1 MLFQEPVDDLGLGFL
16 FGEAECHGLDE
27 LIAGDLADGGLA
39 VSMGSYPM
47 DGSISGVAGWRCALK
62 SRIWYNTHMSLVS
75 LIFCAAFL
83 ADDLTPPA
91 VFART
96 EGAPVAIVRAGEAL
110 APIVTDAEPRNVAA
124 ARELASVINS
134 MSGVRPK
141 IIREAKGQSA
151 SVDHAIFIGDVSGS
165 RLSGLSAPTN
175 HPEAFRVAVIGG
187 SVHFLGRADY
197 AVYDWCERQLGVRCY
212 WRDADGDEVSV
223 LKSTEI
229 VADCVDYSDWPVF
242 SKRICGSCGNQR
254 WAKYS
259 KSGSSHRGGVRVH
272 APHKWHKDAD
282 LVAEHPDIFALDPD
296 GRRAGTPMLCYG
308 NPKTLEY
315 YEQRIDEAI
324 AGVRDADGIVD
335 VKRRVITVS
344 PWDAVYDCRCEYCTP
359 LYDRSRGERGYA
371 SPVVWGCFLK
381 SLAKWAK
388 ERHPDYLISFLPYWT
403 MCEVPPGLDL
413 REEGNCEAEVC
424 VMPGLALLKSDTL
437 KAREERIIR
446 DWTRI
451 TGCKAILWHYTC
463 WPAEYTF
470 APYLFGETA
479 RRHFGEMRNDVDG
492 CFICGG
498 DEVPRLSLMYYV
510 MMRCMW
516 NPKVDVDAIYDGFAQ
531 RMFGPAARPMR
542 RLLDLQERGWMKR
555 WPNDRLL
562 DGNIYGFSYPPW
574 TVREMKRCLERAE
587 RLAADD
593 ALALRRVRRYAQIF
607 DDFFKEAEIVGR
619 GAPRRPLSITGPK
632 SAGQPRNFVLAVGPR
647 LDSSPSMATEVRARW
662 TEDGVTF
669 SFRCEEPDVAGMPDG
684 VAQSDDI
691 SQDQL
696 GIIIEFGD
704 VCRHIKVDAAGRVSM
719 FVDNV
724 PHHVGGLSVSVS
736 KGEGEWFAEISIPF
750 TALGEGAREAL
761 AFGVWRGNLVRW
773 RPKHGNGQGEWSRL
787 STRRSRLNKD
797 RDALVPFVATPF

>member
-1 MLFQEPVDDLGLGFL
+1 MFT
-16 FGEAECHGLDE
+16 
-27 LIAGDLADGGLA
+27 LI
-39 VSMGSYPM
+39 
-47 DGSISGVAGWRCALK
+47 I
-62 SRIWYNTHMSLVS
+62 
-75 LIFCAAFL
+75 CAALL

-91 VFART
+91 VFRET
-96 EGAPVAIVRAGEAL
+96 DEAPVAIVCDRKPL
-110 APIVTDAEPRNVAA
+110 LPIVTDSETRNVAA
-124 ARELASVINS
+124 ARELASVVNS
-134 MSGVRPK
+134 MTGVRPV
-141 IIREAKGQSA
+141 IIREAQGQLA
-151 SVDHAIFIGDVSGS
+151 NVQQALFIGGAADS
-165 RLSGLSAPTN
+165 RLTDVLAPTN
-175 HPEAFRVAVIGG
+175 HPEAFRVVVKGG
-187 SVHFLGRADY
+187 SVYFLGRADY

-229 VADCVDYSDWPVF
+229 VADCVDYSDWPVY

-254 WAKYS
+254 WAKYA

-272 APHKWHKDAD
+272 APHKWHKDAS

-413 REEGNCEAEVC
+413 REEGNCEADVC
-424 VMPGLALLKSDTL
+424 VMSGLALLKSDTI

-446 DWTRI
+446 EWTEV
-451 TGCKAILWHYTC
+451 TGRKAILWHYTC
-463 WPAEYTF
+463 WPAEYTL

-479 RRHFGEMRNDVDG
+479 KRHFDEMRGDIDG

-498 DEVPRLSLMYYV
+498 GEVPRLSLMYYV

-516 NPKVDVDAIYDGFAQ
+516 NPDVDVAAIYDGFAT

-632 SAGQPRNFVLAVGPR
+632 SAEQPRNFVLAVGPR

-669 SFRCEEPDVAGMPDG
+669 SFRCEEPDVAGMPTG
-684 VAQSDDI
+684 VAQGDDTA
-691 SQDQL
+691 QDML
-696 GIIIEFGD
+696 GVIIEHGD
-704 VCRHIKVDAAGRVSM
+704 VCYHIKVDAEGRTNLFADNLPRPADTVSA
-719 FVDNV
+719 
-724 PHHVGGLSVSVS
+724 SVS
-736 KGEGEWFAEISIPF
+736 KGEGEWNAEVAIPF
-750 TALGEGAREAL
+750 AALGEGAKA
-761 AFGVWRGNLVRW
+761 AFFAKEWRGNLIRW
-773 RPKHGNGQGEWSRL
+773 RPDRDTGHGEWSRL

-797 RDALVPFVATPF
+797 RNALVPFVATPF

>member
-1 MLFQEPVDDLGLGFL
+1 MFT
-16 FGEAECHGLDE
+16 
-27 LIAGDLADGGLA
+27 LI
-39 VSMGSYPM
+39 
-47 DGSISGVAGWRCALK
+47 I
-62 SRIWYNTHMSLVS
+62 
-75 LIFCAAFL
+75 CAALL

-91 VFART
+91 VFRET
-96 EGAPVAIVRAGEAL
+96 DEAPVAIVCDRKPL
-110 APIVTDAEPRNVAA
+110 LPIVTDSETRNVAA
-124 ARELASVINS
+124 ARELASVVNS
-134 MSGVRPK
+134 MTGVRPV
-141 IIREAKGQSA
+141 IIREAQGQLA
-151 SVDHAIFIGDVSGS
+151 NVQQALFIGGAADS
-165 RLSGLSAPTN
+165 RLTDVLAPTN
-175 HPEAFRVAVIGG
+175 HPEAFRVVVKGG
-187 SVHFLGRADY
+187 SVYFLGRADY

-229 VADCVDYSDWPVF
+229 VADCVDYSDWPVY

-254 WAKYS
+254 WAKYA

-272 APHKWHKDAD
+272 APHNWHKDAS
-282 LVAEHPDIFALDPD
+282 LVAEHPEIFALDPD

-335 VKRRVITVS
+335 VKRKVITVS
-344 PWDAVYDCRCEYCTP
+344 PWDVAYDCTCDYCVP
-359 LYDRSRGERGYA
+359 LYDYSLGEFGYA
-371 SPVVWGCFLK
+371 SQIVWGRFLK
-381 SLAKWAK
+381 QLARWVK

-451 TGCKAILWHYTC
+451 TGRKAILWHYTC

-632 SAGQPRNFVLAVGPR
+632 SAEQPRNFVLAVGPR

-669 SFRCEEPDVAGMPDG
+669 SFRCEEPDVAGMPTG
-684 VAQSDDI
+684 VAQGDDTA
-691 SQDQL
+691 QDML
-696 GIIIEFGD
+696 GVIIEHGD
-704 VCRHIKVDAAGRVSM
+704 VCYHIKVDAEGRTNLFADNLPRPADTVSA
-719 FVDNV
+719 
-724 PHHVGGLSVSVS
+724 SVS
-736 KGEGEWFAEISIPF
+736 KGEGEWNAEVAIPF
-750 TALGEGAREAL
+750 AALGEGAKA
-761 AFGVWRGNLVRW
+761 AFFAKEWRGNLIRW
-773 RPKHGNGQGEWSRL
+773 RPDRDTGHGEWSRL

-797 RDALVPFVATPF
+797 RNALVPFVATPF